1 MYTKYYGLTNKP
13 FENTPDPLF
22 LFMSNKHREV
32 LASMTYGINSA
43 KGFVLIAGDIGTGKT
58 TLIHVLLKEINT
70 DFIIINIINP
80 RIAFNDMLYH
90 LARKIGVNYEG
101 KDKIDLVED
110 IRNKLEKLDQDGR
123 RAVLIIDE
131 AHLIPD
137 ESLEDIR
144 LLSNIESEK
153 RKLIQIVLVGQN
165 ELYNKL
171 QEEALRPLKQR
182 LVINRHL
189 EALDKKETQDYIKH
203 RLNVAGRRSQLFDQ
217 KALSKIWEKSRGI
230 PRVINQICDN
240 AMLIGYALEA
250 DTIGPQIIK
259 EVIKDM
265 ESGHRHKK
273 LEIKIYINRF
283 KWLGATVSAALLVI
297 LLTRYAVNKTYYQ
310 QELEPVKKSFSSN
323 KNDSSMPLQN
333 VLNNKPLNPSE
344 IELKQDAPESIPTK
358 LAEVTILEEIKE
370 PETKQTQIPIQEN
383 EVISDLNE
391 SNYGKK
397 QEAEETELKEL
408 STAEEPDKLLM
419 NNDIV
424 EILEE
429 RISLN
434 RQSLSKPI
442 NEIDVDRNNPE
453 DNRKKVQANE
463 WLLKIARIEYGVANN
478 TIIDLI
484 HMANPSIKNVDLIY
498 AGQKIILPHIEKKDL
513 IAKDENGN
521 FHIHY
526 ASFYNFGQAQQSVQA
541 LINDNKEAFIIPSKQ
556 GDNLVYRV
564 YIGIF
569 KSQDDAESGLND
581 LKLKYL
587 SFLDK
592 R

>member
-1 MYTKYYGLTNKP
+1 MYTKYYGLTSKP

-32 LASMTYGINSA
+32 LASLTYGINSA
-43 KGFVLIAGDIGTGKT
+43 KGFILIAGDIGTGKT
-58 TLIHVLLKEINT
+58 TLIHVLLKEINP
-70 DFIIINIINP
+70 DFIVINIINH
-80 RIAFNDMLYH
+80 RAAFDDMLYH
-90 LARKIGVNYEG
+90 LAKKIGVSYKG

-171 QEEALRPLKQR
+171 QKEALRPLKQR
-182 LVINRHL
+182 IVINRHL
-189 EALDKKETQDYIKH
+189 EPLDKKETRDYIKH

-250 DTIGPQIIK
+250 DTIGRKIIK

-273 LEIKIYINRF
+273 PEIKIYISRF

-297 LLTRYAVNKTYYQ
+297 LLTRYAGNKTYYQ

-323 KNDSSMPLQN
+323 KNDSTMPL
-333 VLNNKPLNPSE
+333 E
-344 IELKQDAPESIPTK
+344 
-358 LAEVTILEEIKE
+358 AEVTILKEIKE
-370 PETKQTQIPIQEN
+370 PETKKNQTPIQEN
-383 EVISDLNE
+383 EDISDINE
-391 SNYGKK
+391 SNYVKEQK
-397 QEAEETELKEL
+397 IEATEL
-408 STAEEPDKLLM
+408 STTEESDKVLT

-424 EILEE
+424 EISEE
-429 RISLN
+429 RTNLN
-434 RQSLSKPI
+434 RQPLSKPI
-442 NEIDVDRNNPE
+442 NEIDAERDDPE

-463 WLLKIARIEYGVANN
+463 WLIKIARIEYGVVNN

-484 HMANPSIKNVDLIY
+484 HMANPGIKNVDRIY
-498 AGQKIILPHIEKKDL
+498 AGRQIILPHIEKKDL
-513 IAKDENGN
+513 IVKDEDGN

-526 ASFYNFGQAQQSVQA
+526 ASFYNFGQAQKSVQE
-541 LINDNKEAFIIPSKQ
+541 LINDKKEAFMIPSKQ

-569 KSQDDAESGLND
+569 KSQDDAESSLND

-592 R
+592 K

>member
-1 MYTKYYGLTNKP
+1 MYKEFYGLQRRP
-13 FENTPDPLF
+13 FENTIDPSFLF
-22 LFMSNKHREV
+22 LSKKHREI
-32 LASMTYGINSA
+32 LSSLIYGINAS
-43 KGFVLIAGDIGTGKT
+43 KGFILVAGAIGTGKT
-58 TLIHVLLKEINT
+58 TLIHAFLNKIDSSFIVL
-70 DFIIINIINP
+70 NIINP
-80 RIAFNDMLYH
+80 KFNFDDIVSYLSKKLGLPSSGENFLERIEVLQH
-90 LARKIGVNYEG
+90 
-101 KDKIDLVED
+101 
-110 IRNKLEKLDQDGR
+110 KLEELAQEGR
-123 RAVLIIDE
+123 QVILIIDE
-131 AHLIPD
+131 AHLLT
-137 ESLEDIR
+137 ETNLENIR

-153 RKLIQIVLVGQN
+153 KKLIQIVLVGQN

-189 EALDKKETQDYIKH
+189 EPLDKKETQDYIKH
-203 RLNVAGRRSQLFDQ
+203 RLNVAGRQSQLFDQ
-217 KALSKIWEKSRGI
+217 KALSKIWGKSRGI

-250 DTIGPQIIK
+250 DTIGPKIIK

-265 ESGHRHKK
+265 ASGHRHKK
-273 LEIKIYINRF
+273 PEIKIYINRF

-297 LLTRYAVNKTYYQ
+297 LLTRYAGNKTYYQ

-323 KNDSSMPLQN
+323 INDSTMPLQS
-333 VLNNKPLNPSE
+333 VLNNKPLNASE
-344 IELKQDAPESIPTK
+344 IVLKQDAPESIPTK
-358 LAEVTILEEIKE
+358 LAEVTILKEIKE

-442 NEIDVDRNNPE
+442 NEIDVERNNPE
-453 DNRKKVQANE
+453 DNRRKVQANE
-463 WLLKIARIEYGVANN
+463 WLFKIASIEYGVANN

-484 HMANPSIKNVDLIY
+484 HMANPSIKNIDLIY

-513 IAKDENGN
+513 IVKDEKGN

-526 ASFYNFGQAQQSVQA
+526 ASFYNFGQAQQSVQG
-541 LINDNKEAFIIPSKQ
+541 LINDNKEAFIIPYKQ

-569 KSQDDAESGLND
+569 KSQDDAESSLNE
-581 LKLKYL
+581 LKLKHL

>member
-1 MYTKYYGLTNKP
+1 MYTKYYGLTSKP

-32 LASMTYGINSA
+32 LASLTYGINSA
-43 KGFVLIAGDIGTGKT
+43 KGFILIAGDIGTGKT
-58 TLIHVLLKEINT
+58 TLIHVLLKEINP
-70 DFIIINIINP
+70 DFVIINIINP
-80 RIAFNDMLYH
+80 RAAFNDMLYH
-90 LARKIGVNYEG
+90 LAKKIGVSYEG

-171 QEEALRPLKQR
+171 QKEALRPLKQR
-182 LVINRHL
+182 IVINRHL
-189 EALDKKETQDYIKH
+189 EPLDKKETRDYIKH

-217 KALSKIWEKSRGI
+217 KALSKIWGKSRGI

-250 DTIGPQIIK
+250 DTIGRKIIK

-273 LEIKIYINRF
+273 PEIKIYISRF

-297 LLTRYAVNKTYYQ
+297 LLTRYAGNKACYQ
-310 QELEPVKKSFSSN
+310 QELEPVKKSFSSI
-323 KNDSSMPLQN
+323 KNNSTMPLQS
-333 VLNNKPLNPSE
+333 VLNNNKVPKPSE
-344 IELKQDAPESIPTK
+344 IELKQDIPEPIPIK
-358 LAEVTILEEIKE
+358 PAEVTILKEIKE
-370 PETKQTQIPIQEN
+370 PETKKNQTPIQEN
-383 EVISDLNE
+383 E
-391 SNYGKK
+391 
-397 QEAEETELKEL
+397 QATEATGL
-408 STAEEPDKLLM
+408 STTEKSDKVLT

-424 EILEE
+424 EISEE
-429 RISLN
+429 RTNLN
-434 RQSLSKPI
+434 RQLLSKPI
-442 NEIDVDRNNPE
+442 NEIDAERDDPE

-463 WLLKIARIEYGVANN
+463 WLLKIARIEYGVTNN

-484 HMANPSIKNVDLIY
+484 HMANPGIKNVDCIY
-498 AGQKIILPHIEKKDL
+498 AGRQIILPHIEKKDL

-526 ASFYNFGQAQQSVQA
+526 ASFYNFGQAQQSVQE
-541 LINDNKEAFIIPSKQ
+541 LINDKKEAFIIPSKQ

-569 KSQDDAESGLND
+569 KSQDDAESSLND
-581 LKLKYL
+581 LKLKHL

-592 R
+592 K

>member
-1 MYTKYYGLTNKP
+1 MYTKYYGLISKP

-32 LASMTYGINSA
+32 LASLTYGINSA
-43 KGFVLIAGDIGTGKT
+43 KGFILIAGDIGTGKT
-58 TLIHVLLKEINT
+58 TLIHVLLKEINP

-80 RIAFNDMLYH
+80 RAALNAMLYH
-90 LARKIGVNYEG
+90 LAKKIGVSYKG

-123 RAVLIIDE
+123 RVVLIIDE

-171 QEEALRPLKQR
+171 QKEALRPLNQR

-189 EALDKKETQDYIKH
+189 ESLDKKETQDYIKH

-250 DTIGPQIIK
+250 DTIGRKIIK

-273 LEIKIYINRF
+273 PEIKIYISRF

-297 LLTRYAVNKTYYQ
+297 LLTRYAGNKTYYQ

-323 KNDSSMPLQN
+323 KNNSTMPLQG
-333 VLNNKPLNPSE
+333 VLNNNKALNPSE
-344 IELKQDAPESIPTK
+344 IELKQDAPESIPIK
-358 LAEVTILEEIKE
+358 PAEITILKEIKE
-370 PETKQTQIPIQEN
+370 PETKKNQTPIQEK
-383 EVISDLNE
+383 E
-391 SNYGKK
+391 
-397 QEAEETELKEL
+397 QATEL
-408 STAEEPDKLLM
+408 STTEEFDKFLTKLSATEEFYKLLT
-419 NNDIV
+419 NNNIV
-424 EILEE
+424 EISEE
-429 RISLN
+429 RTNLN
-434 RQSLSKPI
+434 RQPLSKPI
-442 NEIDVDRNNPE
+442 NEIDAERDDPE

-484 HMANPSIKNVDLIY
+484 HMANPSIKKIDRIY
-498 AGQKIILPHIEKKDL
+498 AGQQIILPHIEKKDL
-513 IAKDENGN
+513 IVKDENGN

-526 ASFYNFGQAQQSVQA
+526 ASFYNFGQAQQSVQE
-541 LINDNKEAFIIPSKQ
+541 LINDKKEAFIIPSKQ

-569 KSQDDAESGLND
+569 KNQDDAESSLND
-581 LKLKYL
+581 LNLKYFFFL
-587 SFLDK
+587 SK
-592 R
+592 K

>member
-1 MYTKYYGLTNKP
+1 MYTKYYGLTSKP

-32 LASMTYGINSA
+32 LASLIYGINSS
-43 KGFVLIAGDIGTGKT
+43 KGFILIAGDIGTGKT
-58 TLIHVLLKEINT
+58 TLIHVLLKEINP

-80 RIAFNDMLYH
+80 RAAFNDMLYH
-90 LARKIGVNYEG
+90 IAQKIGVSYKG
-101 KDKIDLVED
+101 KDTINLVED

-131 AHLIPD
+131 AHLISD

-171 QEEALRPLKQR
+171 QKEALRPLKQR

-189 EALDKKETQDYIKH
+189 EPLDKKETLDYIKH

-217 KALSKIWEKSRGI
+217 KALSKIWGKSRGI

-250 DTIGPQIIK
+250 DTIGPKIIK

-273 LEIKIYINRF
+273 PEIKIYISRF
-283 KWLGATVSAALLVI
+283 KWLGATVSAVLLVI
-297 LLTRYAVNKTYYQ
+297 LLTRYAGNKVYYQ

-323 KNDSSMPLQN
+323 
-333 VLNNKPLNPSE
+333 
-344 IELKQDAPESIPTK
+344 
-358 LAEVTILEEIKE
+358 
-370 PETKQTQIPIQEN
+370 ETKAT
-383 EVISDLNE
+383 
-391 SNYGKK
+391 
-397 QEAEETELKEL
+397 EL
-408 STAEEPDKLLM
+408 STTEESDKVLT

-424 EILEE
+424 EISEE
-429 RISLN
+429 RTNLN
-434 RQSLSKPI
+434 RQPLSKPI
-442 NEIDVDRNNPE
+442 NEIDAERDDPE
-453 DNRKKVQANE
+453 DNMKKVQANE
-463 WLLKIARIEYGVANN
+463 WLLKIARIEYGVANH

-484 HMANPSIKNVDLIY
+484 HMANPGIKNVDCIY
-498 AGQKIILPHIEKKDL
+498 AGRQIILPHIEKKDL
-513 IAKDENGN
+513 IAKNENGN

-526 ASFYNFGQAQQSVQA
+526 ASFYNFGQAHQSVQE
-541 LINDNKEAFIIPSKQ
+541 LIHDNKEAFIIPSKQ
-556 GDNLVYRV
+556 GDGLVYRV

-569 KSQDDAESGLND
+569 KSRYDAESSLND

-592 R
+592 KIE

>member
-1 MYTKYYGLTNKP
+1 MYTKYYGLTSKP

-32 LASMTYGINSA
+32 LASLTYGINSA
-43 KGFVLIAGDIGTGKT
+43 KGFILITGDIGTGKT
-58 TLIHVLLKEINT
+58 TLLHVLLKEINP
-70 DFIIINIINP
+70 DFIVINIINH
-80 RIAFNDMLYH
+80 RAAFDDMLYH
-90 LARKIGVNYEG
+90 LAKKIGVSYKG

-165 ELYNKL
+165 ELYNTL
-171 QEEALRPLKQR
+171 QKEALRPLKQR
-182 LVINRHL
+182 IVINRHL
-189 EALDKKETQDYIKH
+189 EPLDKKETRDYIKH

-250 DTIGPQIIK
+250 DTIGRKIIK

-273 LEIKIYINRF
+273 PEITIYISRL

-297 LLTRYAVNKTYYQ
+297 LLTRYEGNKTYYQ

-323 KNDSSMPLQN
+323 KNDSTMPL
-333 VLNNKPLNPSE
+333 E
-344 IELKQDAPESIPTK
+344 
-358 LAEVTILEEIKE
+358 AEVTILKEIKE
-370 PETKQTQIPIQEN
+370 PETKKNQTPIQEN
-383 EVISDLNE
+383 EQATEV
-391 SNYGKK
+391 
-397 QEAEETELKEL
+397 TEL
-408 STAEEPDKLLM
+408 SATEESDKVLT

-424 EILEE
+424 EISEK
-429 RISLN
+429 RTNLN

-442 NEIDVDRNNPE
+442 NEIDAKRDDPE

-463 WLLKIARIEYGVANN
+463 WLLKIARLEYGVVNN

-484 HMANPSIKNVDLIY
+484 QMANPGIKNVDRIY
-498 AGQKIILPHIEKKDL
+498 AGQQIILPHIEKKDL
-513 IAKDENGN
+513 IVKNEDGN

-526 ASFYNFGQAQQSVQA
+526 ASFYNFGQAQKSVQE
-541 LINDNKEAFIIPSKQ
+541 LINDKKEAFIIPSKQ
-556 GDNLVYRV
+556 GDNLAYRV

-569 KSQDDAESGLND
+569 KSQDDAESSLND
-581 LKLKYL
+581 LKLKHL

-592 R
+592 K

>member
-1 MYTKYYGLTNKP
+1 MYTKYYGLTSKP

-43 KGFVLIAGDIGTGKT
+43 KGFILIAGDIGTGKT
-58 TLIHVLLKEINT
+58 TLIHALLKEINT

-80 RIAFNDMLYH
+80 RVAFNDMLYH
-90 LARKIGVNYEG
+90 LAQKIEVSYEG

-171 QEEALRPLKQR
+171 QEETLRPLKQR

-189 EALDKKETQDYIKH
+189 DPLDKKETQDYIKH
-203 RLNVAGRRSQLFDQ
+203 RLNVAGTRSQLFDQ
-217 KALSKIWEKSRGI
+217 KALSKIWRKSRGI

-240 AMLIGYALEA
+240 AMLIGFALEA

-273 LEIKIYINRF
+273 PEIKIYINRF
-283 KWLGATVSAALLVI
+283 KWVGATVSAALLVI
-297 LLTRYAVNKTYYQ
+297 LLTRYSGNKTYYQ
-310 QELEPVKKSFSSN
+310 QELESVEKSFSSN
-323 KNDSSMPLQN
+323 NNDGSIPLQN
-333 VLNNKPLNPSE
+333 VLNNIPLNPSE

-358 LAEVTILEEIKE
+358 LAEVTILKELKE
-370 PETKQTQIPIQEN
+370 PETKQPQIPIQEN

-397 QEAEETELKEL
+397 QEAEKTELKEL
-408 STAEEPDKLLM
+408 STAEKPDKLLM

-453 DNRKKVQANE
+453 DKRKKVRANE

-484 HMANPSIKNVDLIY
+484 HMVNPSIKNVDVIY
-498 AGQKIILPHIEKKDL
+498 EGQKIILPHIEKKDL
-513 IAKDENGN
+513 IVKDENGT

-526 ASFYNFGQAQQSVQA
+526 ASFYNFGQAQQSVQT
-541 LINDNKEAFIIPSKQ
+541 LINDNKESFIIPSKQ
-556 GDNLVYRV
+556 GNNLVYRV

-569 KSQDDAESGLND
+569 KSQDDAESSLND

>member
-1 MYTKYYGLTNKP
+1 MYTKYYGLTSKP

-32 LASMTYGINSA
+32 LASLTYGINSA
-43 KGFVLIAGDIGTGKT
+43 KGFILIAGDIGTGKT
-58 TLIHVLLKEINT
+58 TLLHVLLKEINP
-70 DFIIINIINP
+70 DFIVINIINH
-80 RIAFNDMLYH
+80 RAAFDDMLYH
-90 LARKIGVNYEG
+90 LAKKIGVSYKG

-171 QEEALRPLKQR
+171 QKEALRPLKQR
-182 LVINRHL
+182 IVINRHL
-189 EALDKKETQDYIKH
+189 EPLDKKETRDYIKH

-217 KALSKIWEKSRGI
+217 KALSKIWGKSRGI

-250 DTIGPQIIK
+250 DTIGRKIIK

-273 LEIKIYINRF
+273 PEIKIYISRF

-297 LLTRYAVNKTYYQ
+297 LLTRYAGNKTYYQ
-310 QELEPVKKSFSSN
+310 QELELVKKSFVSN
-323 KNDSSMPLQN
+323 KNDSTMPL
-333 VLNNKPLNPSE
+333 E
-344 IELKQDAPESIPTK
+344 
-358 LAEVTILEEIKE
+358 AEVTILKEIKE
-370 PETKQTQIPIQEN
+370 PETKKNQTPIQEN
-383 EVISDLNE
+383 E
-391 SNYGKK
+391 
-397 QEAEETELKEL
+397 QATEATEL
-408 STAEEPDKLLM
+408 STTEESDKVLT

-424 EILEE
+424 EISEE
-429 RISLN
+429 RTNLN
-434 RQSLSKPI
+434 RQPLSKPI
-442 NEIDVDRNNPE
+442 NEIDAERDDPE

-463 WLLKIARIEYGVANN
+463 WLIKIARIEYGVVNN

-484 HMANPSIKNVDLIY
+484 HMANPGIKNVDRIY
-498 AGQKIILPHIEKKDL
+498 AGRQIILPHIEKKDL
-513 IAKDENGN
+513 IVKDEDGN

-526 ASFYNFGQAQQSVQA
+526 ASFYNFGQAQKSVQE
-541 LINDNKEAFIIPSKQ
+541 LINDKKEAFMIPSQ
-556 GDNLVYRV
+556 QVDNLVYRV

-569 KSQDDAESGLND
+569 KSQDDAESSLND

-592 R
+592 K